1 MYKNGAHITLDI
13 RSVFIM
19 MILTFPLIFFD
30 AILQILLSIFF
41 KPLVGKD
48 GMVFGFKE
56 IANGISR
63 FQIVAVDALIFVSVC
78 HGIGVDEGISAFAP
92 VVDLIDRIGGIA
104 KSGAEVTAIVT
115 GLDHTSMPASF
126 MSILLNS
133 SAVL

>member
-1 MYKNGAHITLDI
+1 MYKNGAHITLDM

-19 MILTFPLIFFD
+19 MILTFPLIFSD
-30 AILQILLSIFF
+30 AILQILLSVLQ
-41 KPLVGKD
+41 KPLVGKG

-56 IANGISR
+56 IANGISC
-63 FQIVAVDALIFVSVC
+63 FQIVTVEILIFVSVC
-78 HGIGVDEGISAFAP
+78 HGIGIDEGISAFAP
-92 VVDLIDRIGGIA
+92 VVDLIGRIGGIA
-104 KSGAEVTAIVT
+104 KSGAEMAAIVT

>member
-1 MYKNGAHITLDI
+1 MYKNGAHITLDM

-19 MILTFPLIFFD
+19 MILTFPLIFSD
-30 AILQILLSIFF
+30 AILQILLSVLQ
-41 KPLVGKD
+41 KPRIGK
-48 GMVFGFKE
+48 GGIVFGFKE
-56 IANGISR
+56 IANGIPR

-78 HGIGVDEGISAFAP
+78 HGIGIDEGISDFAP
-92 VVDLIDRIGGIA
+92 IVDMIGGGGGIA
-104 KSGAEVTAIVT
+104 KGGAEMAAIVT